1 MVYRSSTKI
10 EREKKC
16 RPVPTRR
23 KKRPRRQKPR
33 LLRQTQR
40 GPKSKTWM
48 ALHRQ
53 NFHRRLRLK
62 WAATPHPPHRRSEFR
77 RSSSQTTRCGR
88 IAAWLLPCTPTE
100 PGATLGG
107 ALVALARVALVSA
120 MVAVG
125 AVVGVVLA
133 VRMQGIMSGL
143 GMSGFPFTRSKWE
156 DTKKWTA
163 PTPT

>member
-1 MVYRSSTKI
+1 M
-10 EREKKC
+10 
-16 RPVPTRR
+16 
-23 KKRPRRQKPR
+23 
-33 LLRQTQR
+33 
-40 GPKSKTWM
+40 
-48 ALHRQ
+48 
-53 NFHRRLRLK
+53 
-62 WAATPHPPHRRSEFR
+62 
-77 RSSSQTTRCGR
+77 
-88 IAAWLLPCTPTE
+88 
-100 PGATLGG
+100 
-107 ALVALARVALVSA
+107 ALARVALVSA